1 MAAINTTDDQL
12 KLREQRKINK
22 KNSQKKEPN
31 MSVAIDRN
39 GTLKIDSVN
48 LHTVSVQY
56 YIINAELLFSRQP
69 FLKDNTEGFS
79 YVKPYHT
86 LTHKVLPETADEQQ
100 MNNNVLSN
108 IAIPEKLKNQNM
120 VVEITSGDI

>member
-1 MAAINTTDDQL
+1 MATINTTDEEL
-12 KLREQRKINK
+12 KLREQRKVNK

-31 MSVAIDRN
+31 MSVSIDKN

-48 LHTVSVQY
+48 LQTFSVQY

-86 LTHKVLPETADEQQ
+86 LIHQALPKTADEQ
-100 MNNNVLSN
+100 
-108 IAIPEKLKNQNM
+108 
-120 VVEITSGDI
+120 

>member
-1 MAAINTTDDQL
+1 
-12 KLREQRKINK
+12 
-22 KNSQKKEPN
+22 

-56 YIINAELLFSRQP
+56 YIINAELLFSRKP

-100 MNNNVLSN
+100 MKNFIQKLLEELQERDLQELTPTNE
-108 IAIPEKLKNQNM
+108 EKNEWAKEGLVWDGRAKKFLY
-120 VVEITSGDI
+120 EI